1 MINLEL
7 ESGTPL
13 DKIVLCGHSQGGAVA
28 LYSALTY
35 KSKPIK
41 YAPDYLNMWV
51 NFGFILLPFTWY
63 GQKNLIGVWIWIL
76 INVIFQTF
84 RKTCNSDHQLG
95 GVAVFG
101 AWLPMSYKFQHIES
115 ESIKHMTNVH
125 KILQVNSFHIS
136 LR

>member
-7 ESGTPL
+7 GSGTPL

-51 NFGFILLPFTWY
+51 NFGFILLPFRWY
-63 GQKNLIGVWIWIL
+63 GQNNWAMNLNFNQRYFSNI
-76 INVIFQTF
+76 
-84 RKTCNSDHQLG
+84 
-95 GVAVFG
+95 
-101 AWLPMSYKFQHIES
+101 
-115 ESIKHMTNVH
+115 
-125 KILQVNSFHIS
+125 
-136 LR
+136 